1 MNHDNES
8 GTEGIPV
15 DPTPVPVETVPDA
28 KPIEETD
35 VNEPLVKAPRTA
47 ANVTLTDAVTERPE
61 TKGEQPIVALP
72 RYNQDETAKA
82 FEALGKQISEYLQR
96 AAKDPGSNVN
106 DWVENL
112 LTSQG
117 FLPKAN
123 AFKGTLK
130 RDGSDWQQTFE
141 HAGNTYKAAPP
152 KFRPNNGLQGA
163 AQLMQA
169 KQQMKLSSNFSF
181 PLYHT
186 GIWVTVTRPSADQDL
201 VLNEMLASMK
211 DELGSMTNGLIFS
224 ADSYMLNR
232 TIMQHIIPLVVDC
245 SATATEPGNWLMEN
259 MLITDLP
266 TLIWGVCAVT
276 WMKGFIFSSPCVS
289 EPGSCNYVHV
299 EKLNVKRMQWV
310 DRSQLSEDQRAH
322 MSRRL
327 PAHYTESEIENY
339 QKQHTY
345 HNSKLCTV
353 QLQDNTRAL
362 LRVPTIMEYITSGDR
377 WLERIRTVSE
387 AALKRDLTPNERAQL
402 MIKQGYITAM
412 QQFAHFV
419 SSVEIYDLDD
429 GDTADWSNTDRYTS
443 YTDQMFIA
451 DLIGSATEDSGMQD
465 AFMNAIGKFV
475 DLSTICLIAIPAFEC
490 PECGVPQTSEHS
502 KHPQLV
508 PQEVER
514 LFFTLVVHRV
524 AEILQRQ

>member
-1 MNHDNES
+1 MNLDNDE
-8 GTEGIPV
+8 
-15 DPTPVPVETVPDA
+15 TPVEITPLAVDGVPDA
-28 KPIEETD
+28 IPIEQTD
-35 VNEPLVKAPRTA
+35 TNEPVVKAPRIA

-61 TKGEQPIVALP
+61 TKGEQPIIALP

-82 FEALGKQISEYLQR
+82 FEALGKQISDYLQR

-123 AFKGTLK
+123 AFKGSLE
-130 RDGSDWQQTFE
+130 RAESDWQQTFE

-169 KQQMKLSSNFSF
+169 KQQMKLSSNFSL

-186 GIWVTVTRPSADQDL
+186 GVWVTVTRPSADQDL
-201 VLNEMLASMK
+201 VLNEMLAAMK

-245 SATATEPGNWLMEN
+245 SATATEPGRWLMEN

-266 TLIWGVCAVT
+266 SLIWGICAVT

-310 DRSQLSEDQRAH
+310 DRSQLTEDQRAH

-327 PAHYTESEIENY
+327 PAHYAETEIETY
-339 QKQHTY
+339 QKQHAY

-353 QLQDNTRAL
+353 NLQDNTRAL
-362 LRVPTIMEYITSGDR
+362 LRVPTVMEYITSGDR

-429 GDTADWSNTDRYTS
+429 GDTADWSNTDKFTS

-475 DLSTICLIAIPAFEC
+475 DLSTICLIAVPAFEC
-490 PECGVPQTSEHS
+490 PECGVPQISEHS